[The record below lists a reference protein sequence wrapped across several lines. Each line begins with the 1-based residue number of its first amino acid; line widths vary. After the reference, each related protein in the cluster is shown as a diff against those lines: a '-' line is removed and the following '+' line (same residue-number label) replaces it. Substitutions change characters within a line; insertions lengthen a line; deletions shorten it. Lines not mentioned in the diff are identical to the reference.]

1 MSAIEREQRRPRCGE
16 DSRARGLHSRLQ
28 RASGLCY
35 RPLGYERARL
45 SGRRWGPTSR
55 YEVAKFYTLTSTLGR
70 LRT

>member
-1 MSAIEREQRRPRCGE
+1 MRLSGSSGGRVV
-16 DSRARGLHSRLQ
+16 ARTRGRGVCTVRLQ

>member
-1 MSAIEREQRRPRCGE
+1 MRLSGSSGGRVVARTRGRGVCTVG
-16 DSRARGLHSRLQ
+16 RAAA
-28 RASGLCY
+28 RATSG
-35 RPLGYERARL
+35 PLGYERARL